1 MIEAFYE
8 IPNKSVDKTKSW
20 YSVKDKILYV
30 KGINAKYF
38 LEVIRKTQS
47 DTKYCLLFSNEPV
60 SNNCRRCVFDNYGRL
75 KLKLKHHNKF
85 IEDIID
91 KDSNIN
97 LDYVEDGIENTIP
110 YIVYKVSVN

>member
-20 YSVKDKILYV
+20 YSVKDKILYL

-38 LEVIRKTQS
+38 LEVMQTKENEQNHLIILS
-47 DTKYCLLFSNEPV
+47 DSPVHKFS
-60 SNNCRRCVFDNYGRL
+60 RRCNFDNYGRL
-75 KLKLKHHNKF
+75 KLKLKHHNTF
-85 IEDIID
+85 IENIID

>member
-20 YSVKDKILYV
+20 YSIKDKILYA

-38 LEVIRKTQS
+38 LEVIQTKNNEQHHLIILS
-47 DTKYCLLFSNEPV
+47 DNPV
-60 SNNCRRCVFDNYGRL
+60 HKSCRRCNFDNYGRL

-85 IEDIID
+85 IEDFID

-97 LDYVEDGIENTIP
+97 LDYVEDGVENAIP

>member
-20 YSVKDKILYV
+20 YSVKDKILYL

-38 LEVIRKTQS
+38 LEVMQTKENEQNHLIILS
-47 DTKYCLLFSNEPV
+47 DSPVHKFS
-60 SNNCRRCVFDNYGRL
+60 RRCNFDNYGRL
-75 KLKLKHHNKF
+75 KLKLKHHNTF
-85 IEDIID
+85 IENIID
-91 KDSNIN
+91 KDSNIK

>member
-8 IPNKSVDKTKSW
+8 IPNKSVDKNKSW
-20 YSVKDKILYV
+20 YSIKDKILYL
-30 KGINAKYF
+30 KGIKSKYF
-38 LEVIRKTQS
+38 LEVIQRKENEQNHLIILS
-47 DTKYCLLFSNEPV
+47 DEPV
-60 SNNCRRCVFDNYGRL
+60 HKFSRRCIFDNYGRL